1 MKKLI
6 ISAILSFFIL
16 NYHLAFAESNIGKTL
31 NAKMNQAVTALQKD
45 KNIPKAWK
53 LIIEVSSI
61 IKKHPEYDDG
71 EYAEGIN
78 NVVTEI
84 LMKPWKSISPYLTGK
99 KGTPYF
105 HHFLVEHLNELSSVT
120 DLRVIKE
127 NIAKNCD
134 LAKYSTCKKIITK
147 IDNVTAQ

>member
-1 MKKLI
+1 MKKMIVLVM
-6 ISAILSFFIL
+6 AIFFIL
-16 NYHLAFAESNIGKTL
+16 NSPWILAEDAIGKSL
-31 NAKMNQAVTALQKD
+31 NVKMDQAVANLKKD
-45 KNIPKAWK
+45 KNIPKAWN
-53 LIIEVSSI
+53 LIIEVSNI

-84 LMKPWKSISPYLTGK
+84 LTKPWKSISPYLTGK
-99 KGTPYF
+99 KGSPYF
-105 HHFLVEHLNELSSVT
+105 RDFLIDHINELSSLS

-134 LAKYSTCKKIITK
+134 FAKYSTCKKIITK
-147 IDNVTAQ
+147 VNSVTAQ